1 MCYLTY
7 SQYKEYG
14 GQLDEEV
21 FNSLIDVTQSVID
34 MSTFNRLLRYDNTLP
49 DFLSDIVSKATFYQL
64 EYINNTG
71 GLDGILGQ
79 DNTGNV
85 KSESIGKYSVTIDSE
100 NKKSFKIG
108 DIVLNTLA
116 ANELDKAYLR
126 NRWIGRC

>member
-1 MCYLTY
+1 MNYLTY

-14 GQLDEEV
+14 GQLDEET

-34 MSTFNRLLRYDNTLP
+34 MNTFNRLLKYENLP
-49 DFLSDIVSKATFYQL
+49 DNISKIVSKATFYQL
-64 EYINNTG
+64 EFINNTG
-71 GLDGILGQ
+71 GLDGILGT
-79 DNTGNV
+79 DNI
-85 KSESIGKYSVTIDSE
+85 KSESIGKYSVTVNSE
-100 NKKSFKIG
+100 NKTSFKIG

>member
-1 MCYLTY
+1 MNYLTY
-7 SQYKEYG
+7 SQYREYG
-14 GQLDEEV
+14 GQLDEET

-34 MSTFNRLLRYDNTLP
+34 MNTFNRLLKYETLP
-49 DFLSDIVSKATFYQL
+49 DNISKIVSKATFYQL

-79 DNTGNV
+79 DNTDNV
-85 KSESIGKYSVTIDSE
+85 KSESIGKYSVTVNSE
-100 NKKSFKIG
+100 DKTSFKIG

>member
-1 MCYLTY
+1 MDYLTY
-7 SQYKEYG
+7 SQYREYG
-14 GQLDEEV
+14 GQLDEEI

-34 MSTFNRLLRYDNTLP
+34 MNTFNRLLKYETLP
-49 DFLSDIVSKATFYQL
+49 DNISKIVSKATFYQL

-79 DNTGNV
+79 DNTDNV
-85 KSESIGKYSVTIDSE
+85 KSESIGKYSVTVNSE
-100 NKKSFKIG
+100 NKTSFKIG

>member
-79 DNTGNV
+79 DNIGNV